1 MGDENCYVVNG
12 WIPAVPVSTEVE
24 AESPEE
30 ASEKGQER
38 LEAEHGRVEVDEV
51 VEA

>member
-1 MGDENCYVVNG
+1 MSDGQYYVVNG

-30 ASEKGQER
+30 ASELGKEK
-38 LEAEHGRVEVDEV
+38 LEDEHGTVEVDEV
-51 VEA
+51 VES